1 MKTITVAAALATLA
15 FTAGCQT
22 ENVNTVER
30 AAPNAQPNYVADKRV
45 VTDAS
50 LAGKIQI
57 LNVAQAM
64 VSGDILK
71 IQVRVENKK
80 SHGITFRYRVEW
92 YDGAGMIIS
101 SPTDLWKTYQ
111 VQGRE
116 TGNIEAVATS
126 PKAVD
131 FVIKIQEN

>member
-1 MKTITVAAALATLA
+1 MKSITLVAALAALA

-50 LAGKIQI
+50 LAGKIQV
-57 LNVAQAM
+57 LNVSQAI
-64 VSGDILK
+64 VSGDHLK
-71 IQVRVENKK
+71 IQVRVENKRN
-80 SHGITFRYRVEW
+80 HGITFRYRIEW
-92 YDGAGMIIS
+92 YDAQGMIIS
-101 SPTDLWKTYQ
+101 SPTDLWKTHQ

-116 TGNIEAVATS
+116 SGVVEAVATS

-131 FVIKIQEN
+131 FVIKIQET